1 MCKISESWKC
11 TGTHGLDIVKRFSI
25 FVLMLKITA
34 NQKWFFVIRVFE
46 HILLQKSYQSKHWIL
61 VIRARFCKKKNYKK
75 NIQIEN
81 TGLIPVQISKIV
93 AKTKWYVSHLYVFN
107 LDVIILPQYCWNTAK
122 NKSIV
127 TILHI
132 WWKLDLNPS
141 TKIHCKRQ
149 NRLNCLWFCIQSYL
163 EIWFLTHKPYIL
175 LV

>member
-1 MCKISESWKC
+1 MYWYTWPWHRKTLYYFC
-11 TGTHGLDIVKRFSI
+11 TDAKNNCQPKVIFRNKGLWAYFVTEELPVKALNFSDKGT
-25 FVLMLKITA
+25 
-34 NQKWFFVIRVFE
+34 
-46 HILLQKSYQSKHWIL
+46 ILQ
-61 VIRARFCKKKNYKK
+61 KKNYKK

-132 WWKLDLNPS
+132 WWKLDLKPS